1 MFIETVCVHA
11 CACVRACV
19 CMCAS
24 GLAYVDLREE
34 NCILMHTFFLT
45 YPATVVP
52 TNPADASHFVTPS
65 LFHLAENR

>member
-1 MFIETVCVHA
+1 MCAFYGLIVREVTNVHRNCVCA

-34 NCILMHTFFLT
+34 NCILMHNFF
-45 YPATVVP
+45 
-52 TNPADASHFVTPS
+52 
-65 LFHLAENR
+65 